1 MVKLIHVEDEKT
13 LNEYNNAVMNGKAM
27 VLYYMQGC
35 GACEAMKPEWEKF
48 EDELSKEK
56 YNSYDV
62 LVARVRSD
70 YLNDV
75 KCDHSGLI
83 GFPTILELSNGQK
96 VSEYEG
102 KRTKEGFIGFFEEI
116 SKSMSGGGRKTKRNK
131 KSRRNNRRSK
141 RNKISRSNRRTK
153 HNRKS
158 RHNRRTK
165 HNRKH

>member
-83 GFPTILELSNGQK
+83 GFPTILKLMNGQK
-96 VSEYEG
+96 VSEYDG

-116 SKSMSGGGRKTKRNK
+116 SNINEWWGK
-131 KSRRNNRRSK
+131 KKNQ
-141 RNKISRSNRRTK
+141 TQ
-153 HNRKS
+153 
-158 RHNRRTK
+158 
-165 HNRKH
+165 